1 MKPLISLSL
10 KFLLQCA
17 ILLGQPTAAS
27 GGLPQVF
34 QVEGKAVHAIEQLA
48 IPKPSS
54 SLTLASNV

>member
-10 KFLLQCA
+10 KFLLLCA
-17 ILLGQPTAAS
+17 ILLGQPTAS